1 MVAAQMVKLR
11 PKVLIS
17 RAVPRPRLA
26 KIHNLDVVKISYTQ
40 LMARTRRVVVSTQS
54 LDAVLITSCRLR

>member
-17 RAVPRPRLA
+17 RVVPRPHLA

-40 LMARTRRVVVSTQS
+40 LMGLTRRVAALTQS
-54 LDAVLITSCRLR
+54 LDVVRITSCRLR